1 MILYK
6 TWYWPSD
13 ISICT
18 DCLNL
23 FSSFILHMMQPL
35 NKVWINIIK
44 NNTGT
49 NSILHFNCIHCW
61 CMTFHL
67 YLQLCWNRSK
77 LFMLLHV
84 IYIFKACT
92 NIRYD
97 KNFDSHVLC
106 LMQSETVLILKVL
119 LICLVSSFKISIS
132 CFITV
137 SFQPCNICE
146 SVVQ

>member
-1 MILYK
+1 
-6 TWYWPSD
+6 
-13 ISICT
+13 
-18 DCLNL
+18 
-23 FSSFILHMMQPL
+23 
-35 NKVWINIIK
+35 
-44 NNTGT
+44 
-49 NSILHFNCIHCW
+49 
-61 CMTFHL
+61 
-67 YLQLCWNRSK
+67 
-77 LFMLLHV
+77 MLLHV